1 MIVAL
6 IVLVVLIIFLIMYIV
21 GIYNTL
27 VASKVRIDNAWAS
40 IDVQLKRRYD
50 LIPNLVNAVKGYMEH
65 EKEIFIKV
73 TQARSRAMNAEGVAE
88 KAKAEGELTN
98 VLKSLF
104 AVMENYPNI
113 KANENMMQLQEEL
126 TSTENKISFARQH
139 YNDVVAY
146 YNTLIQKFPQNI
158 IAGMF
163 SFTKREFFKLE
174 NEEEREAPKVKF

>member
-1 MIVAL
+1 MVAIIVL
-6 IVLVVLIIFLIMYIV
+6 IVIIVLIIMYIV

-73 TQARSRAMNAEGVAE
+73 TQARSNAMNANGVAE

-98 VLKSLF
+98 ALKSLF

-139 YNDVVAY
+139 YNDVVAF

-163 SFTKREFFKLE
+163 NFTKREFFKLE

>member
-1 MIVAL
+1 MVAIIVL
-6 IVLVVLIIFLIMYIV
+6 IVIIVLIIMYIV
-21 GIYNTL
+21 GVYNTL
-27 VASKVRIDNAWAS
+27 VASRVRINNAWAS

-65 EKEIFIKV
+65 EKEIFIRV
-73 TQARSRAMNAEGVAE
+73 TQARSNAMNANGVAE
-88 KAKAEGELTN
+88 KAKAEGALTN
-98 VLKSLF
+98 TLKSLF

-146 YNTLIQKFPQNI
+146 YNTLIQKFPQNT

-163 SFTKREFFKLE
+163 SFAKREFFKVE
-174 NEEEREAPKVKF
+174 SEEEREAPKVKF

>member
-1 MIVAL
+1 MIAL
-6 IVLVVLIIFLIMYIV
+6 IVLIAIAIIIVFFVV
-21 GIYNTL
+21 GTYNTL
-27 VASKVRIDNAWAS
+27 VTSRVRVNNAWS
-40 IDVQLKRRYD
+40 QIDVQLKRRYD

-65 EKEIFIKV
+65 EKEVFIKV
-73 TQARSRAMNAEGVAE
+73 TEARSKAMNAEGIAN

-126 TSTENKISFARQH
+126 VSTENKISFSRQH
-139 YNDVVAY
+139 YNDVVAFF
-146 YNTLIQKFPQNI
+146 NTLIQKFPQNI

-163 SFTKREFFKLE
+163 GFTGKEFFKVE
-174 NEEEREAPKVKF
+174 IEEERKAPKVQF